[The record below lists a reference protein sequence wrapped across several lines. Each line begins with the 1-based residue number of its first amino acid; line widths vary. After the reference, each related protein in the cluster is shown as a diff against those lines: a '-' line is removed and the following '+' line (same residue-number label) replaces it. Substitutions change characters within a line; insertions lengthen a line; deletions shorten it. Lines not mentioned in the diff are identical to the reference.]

1 MVQAEGGVIR
11 LAAGLM
17 QEGQLVL
24 DGAMPVRIEPHAG
37 DDAVRAQQLPV
48 RCWQCCEPGWNN
60 RSQWQH
66 AEATRVATRAGRR
79 PASVRR
85 LDSLRWWCA
94 ARRASTQPAVSDR
107 RPRSK

>member
-48 RCWQCCEPGWNN
+48 RCWQCCEPG
-60 RSQWQH
+60 
-66 AEATRVATRAGRR
+66 
-79 PASVRR
+79 
-85 LDSLRWWCA
+85 
-94 ARRASTQPAVSDR
+94 
-107 RPRSK
+107 